1 MEPDGGARPRKTTV
15 AFGPGGL
22 ALKPRP
28 ASIRA
33 VLRRLVD
40 GQRRRLV
47 LVAVVSFLGGLAEAL
62 VLGIIAKLAFAIAS
76 NDTTIRFTVSS
87 IVVHTSATELV
98 LTAFLLTVARIGLQ
112 TVGVW
117 ESTNLATQV
126 ISKGRADAVRLFLD
140 ASWALQSKERR
151 GHLQEM
157 TTTQVAQASAVLT
170 AALTLL
176 VSAATLIAL
185 LGAALFA
192 NALAT
197 LAAAVIVV
205 ALALLF
211 RPLRNRIRRRSSITA
226 SANAEFA
233 ASISELSEISRE
245 IRVFGVEHE
254 AEVGIGTAINEHSRS
269 FFKTQVLGGLLPA
282 AYQGVALLLVIGVLG
297 LVQSADVSNVSA
309 LGAVVLIMLRSLSY
323 GQAVQSA
330 YQGVIVGA
338 PYVEQF
344 YERQDQYR
352 TTATDRSGATL
363 NHCDSLEFRDVTFA
377 YTDDPVLCEVS
388 FRINSG
394 AMLGII
400 GPSGA
405 GKSTLVQLLLRLRQ
419 PGGGEIRANDR
430 PIAEFSLASW
440 YDEIAFV
447 PQETRLIPG
456 TVGDNIRFF
465 RAASDEDVE
474 RAARFAH
481 IHDDIASW
489 PKGYNTSV
497 GERGAQLS
505 GGQSQRLCIA
515 RALIRDPSI
524 LILDEPTSALDVH
537 SELLIRTTLT
547 DLTPAKTVIVI
558 AHRLSTLGA
567 CGQILVLR
575 KGRVEAFGAPA
586 DLERSSDFYA
596 ETLRLAGLRQ

>member
-1 MEPDGGARPRKTTV
+1 
-15 AFGPGGL
+15 L
-22 ALKPRP
+22 
-28 ASIRA
+28 I
-33 VLRRLVD
+33 
-40 GQRRRLV
+40 
-47 LVAVVSFLGGLAEAL
+47 
-62 VLGIIAKLAFAIAS
+62 
-76 NDTTIRFTVSS
+76 
-87 IVVHTSATELV
+87 
-98 LTAFLLTVARIGLQ
+98 AFLLTVARIGLQ
-112 TVGVW
+112 AVGVW
-117 ESTNLATQV
+117 ESTKLATQV
-126 ISKGRADAVRLFLD
+126 ISKGRADAVRLFLS

-151 GHLQEM
+151 GRLQEM
-157 TTTQVAQASAVLT
+157 TTTQVAQASGVLT

-192 NALAT
+192 NAFAT
-197 LAAAVIVV
+197 LAAAVIVI

-211 RPLRNRIRRRSSITA
+211 RPLRNRIRRRSSTTA

-245 IRVFGVEHE
+245 IRVFGVDHE
-254 AEVGIGTAINEHSRS
+254 AEVEIGTAIDDHSRS
-269 FFKTQVLGGLLPA
+269 FFKTQVLAGLLPA

-297 LVQSADVSNVSA
+297 LVQSTDVSNVSA

-323 GQAVQSA
+323 AQAVQSS
-330 YQGVIVGA
+330 YQAVIVGA

-344 YERQDQYR
+344 YERQDEYR
-352 TTATDRSGATL
+352 RTATDRSGATL
-363 NHCDSLEFRDVTFA
+363 NHCDSLQFRDVTFA
-377 YTDDPVLCEVS
+377 YTDDPVLCQVS
-388 FRINSG
+388 FRIDAG
-394 AMLGII
+394 TMLGII

-419 PGGGEIRANDR
+419 PDRGEICVNDR

-440 YDEIAFV
+440 YNEIAFV
-447 PQETRLIPG
+447 PQESRLIPG
-456 TVGDNIRFF
+456 TVADNIRFF
-465 RAASDEDVE
+465 RSASDEDVE
-474 RAARFAH
+474 RAARLAH

-489 PKGYNTSV
+489 PDGYNTSV
-497 GERGAQLS
+497 GERATQLS

-515 RALIRDPSI
+515 RALIRNPSI

-575 KGRVEAFGAPA
+575 QGSVEAFGAPS
-586 DLERSSDFYA
+586 DLERSSDFYV
-596 ETLRLAGLRQ
+596 ETLRLAGHRQ